1 MLAGASAKGVC
12 LLEFIDR
19 KMLETELRDIS
30 RLFNA
35 TLLLGKNDHLKRLDE
50 ELAEYFAGTRLTFS
64 VSLDAP
70 GSPFQQSV
78 WAALQTVSF
87 GTTTSYKCQAEKL
100 QKPNAVRAVAH
111 ANGMN
116 RISILIPCHR
126 VIGENG
132 ELKGYGGGLHRKQW
146 LLDFEQR
153 IIHEQK
159 NERKQS

>member
-1 MLAGASAKGVC
+1 
-12 LLEFIDR
+12 
-19 KMLETELRDIS
+19 
-30 RLFNA
+30 
-35 TLLLGKNDHLKRLDE
+35 
-50 ELAEYFAGTRLTFS
+50 
-64 VSLDAP
+64 
-70 GSPFQQSV
+70 
-78 WAALQTVSF
+78 
-87 GTTTSYKCQAEKL
+87 L